1 MDKSCILAFETNKN
15 YPTQISFL
23 YSLNSCLSDLVKI
36 SLDFLSIPVIQRF
49 IKLCD
54 SFNITN

>member
-1 MDKSCILAFETNKN
+1 MDKSCILSFEINKN
-15 YPTQISFL
+15 NPTQITFL
-23 YSLNSCLSDLVKI
+23 YSLNSCLTDLVKI
-36 SLDFLSIPVIQRF
+36 SLDFLSIPLIGRF